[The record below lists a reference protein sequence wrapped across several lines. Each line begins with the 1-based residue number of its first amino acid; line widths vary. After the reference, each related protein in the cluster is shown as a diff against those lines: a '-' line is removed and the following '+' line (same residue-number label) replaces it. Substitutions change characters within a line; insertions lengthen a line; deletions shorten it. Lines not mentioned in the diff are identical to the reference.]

1 MNYGS
6 CAVCG
11 KITSYNAVRVCPDCK
26 EEILENVKKY
36 LKENGETKIDE
47 ICHELNIPKRLIV
60 EFVTGGVLEA
70 SNFDANEIEDLLDK
84 ERRRYLVEHLNT
96 KNRNSNE
103 IETTKKEIKT
113 ESKMRFLNRR
123 R

>member
-11 KITSYNAVRVCPDCK
+11 KLTSYNAVRVCLDCK

-84 ERRRYLVEHLNT
+84 ERKRFLAANFSSMSRSSSESEPQ
-96 KNRNSNE
+96 KQ
-103 IETTKKEIKT
+103 EIKT